1 MLKEETYPKIFTWL
15 TIGLL
20 ITFLTGYMLS
30 LNEVALAKL
39 LSGGSYIVLII
50 LEVAVAIFLS
60 VRINKMSK
68 TTATICYLLYTFL
81 TGLTFGG
88 IFVTFKLSSIILI
101 FLASAVVFG
110 VAALIGYVT
119 KKDLSKFGNF
129 LIMALIGIIVMSIIN
144 IFLKL
149 SGMEFIISIIGVI
162 IFIGYTMYDINRI
175 KSLDFY
181 NEDTGAIYGA
191 FQLYLDFINIFIELL
206 QLFGDTKD

>member
-1 MLKEETYPKIFTWL
+1 MLTEETYPKIFTWL

-20 ITFLTGYMLS
+20 ITFLTGYTLS
-30 LNEVALAKL
+30 LNEIALAKL
-39 LSGGSYIVLII
+39 LSGGSYIVLVI

-81 TGLTFGG
+81 TGITFGG
-88 IFVTFKLSSIILI
+88 IFISFKLSSIIAI

-110 VAALIGYVT
+110 LAALIGYTT
-119 KKDLSKFGNF
+119 KKDMSKFGSF
-129 LIMALIGIIVMSIIN
+129 LIIALLGIIIMSIIN
-144 IFLKL
+144 IFLKIN
-149 SGMEFIISIIGVI
+149 GIQFIISIIGVV

-175 KSLDFY
+175 KQLDFY
-181 NEDTGAIYGA
+181 NEESGAIYGA

-206 QLFGDTKD
+206 NLFGDTKD

>member
-1 MLKEETYPKIFTWL
+1 MLTEETYPKIFTWL

-20 ITFLTGYMLS
+20 ITFLTGYTLS
-30 LNEVALAKL
+30 LNEIALAKL
-39 LSGGSYIVLII
+39 LSGGSYIVLVI

-60 VRINKMSK
+60 VRITKMSK
-68 TTATICYLLYTFL
+68 MTATICYLLYTFL

-88 IFVTFKLSSIILI
+88 IFVAFKLSSIIAI

-110 VAALIGYVT
+110 VAALIGYTT

-129 LIMALIGIIVMSIIN
+129 LIMALLGIIIMSIIN
-144 IFLKL
+144 IFLKIN
-149 SGMEFIISIIGVI
+149 GIEFIISIIGVI

>member
-1 MLKEETYPKIFTWL
+1 MLTDETYPKIFTWL
-15 TIGLL
+15 AIGLL
-20 ITFLTGYMLS
+20 ITFLTGYTLS

-39 LSGGSYIVLII
+39 LSGGSYIVLVI

-81 TGLTFGG
+81 TGITFGG
-88 IFVTFKLSSIILI
+88 IFISFKLSSIIAI

-110 VAALIGYVT
+110 LAALIGYTT
-119 KKDLSKFGNF
+119 KKDMSKFGSF
-129 LIMALIGIIVMSIIN
+129 LIIALLGIIIMSIIN
-144 IFLKL
+144 IFLKIN
-149 SGMEFIISIIGVI
+149 GIQFIISIIGVV

-175 KSLDFY
+175 KQLDFY
-181 NEDTGAIYGA
+181 NEESGAIYGA

-206 QLFGDTKD
+206 NLFGDTKD